1 MTTCSTECSIP
12 APLLSRIRDQGRG
25 LLGPVKFVKYKKF
38 CGEVVIHMR

>member
-1 MTTCSTECSIP
+1 MTTCPTECSIP
-12 APLLSRIRDQGRG
+12 APLLYLFKDQGRG